1 MNIFLI
7 SIMGL
12 KLGISQVSLILVDII
27 IVIGVICLQ
36 YHSFNKTRKNIKL
49 LSKFFPNISNLEIF
63 KSSITREILS
73 SKKELEKFLKD
84 LPKRTT
90 SQNSISNTIQDV
102 DDEYIEKQTEEFDI
116 DLIKIKRGSNALFE
130 EIVDET
136 NAYLCKN
143 VGTSADFSLLNDICE
158 RKIESLEAQISS
170 SINVPLYLGLI
181 GTFIGIITGVGGI
194 AFNVEELFSSSNM
207 SSLSALLV
215 GVVIAMIAS
224 ALGLG
229 FMIYNSAINYKN
241 ALDECDKNRND
252 YYDFLRRELMPVLSN
267 SMASSLNS
275 LKSVLGNFIG
285 KFGHNLD
292 AYANSA
298 ELLNDNIEKQHLL
311 LLEINKMNQTKV
323 AAEIAQTFS
332 TLKEASDSLNVFR
345 SYQDNLNDTVN
356 KIDVSIGKIDNIVKS
371 FDDFAQALKIV
382 VENQRTAKDLQTQFQ
397 AAIEHHFPIGS
408 DARDMWR
415 KQFDELTSD
424 AASVSTELNNQL
436 KASTDYI
443 RNFADNNKESFTSL
457 SQLKDVL
464 NSLVEYT
471 EVQANCYRDLK
482 KEIEELKKAQIE
494 TRSNSNKLNADLLTA
509 VREMISAIKTMR
521 N

>member
-1 MNIFLI
+1 
-7 SIMGL
+7 MGL

-143 VGTSADFSLLNDICE
+143 VGTSADFSLLKDICE

-267 SMASSLNS
+267 NLNS
-275 LKSVLGNFIG
+275 G
-285 KFGHNLD
+285 
-292 AYANSA
+292 
-298 ELLNDNIEKQHLL
+298 
-311 LLEINKMNQTKV
+311 
-323 AAEIAQTFS
+323 
-332 TLKEASDSLNVFR
+332 
-345 SYQDNLNDTVN
+345 
-356 KIDVSIGKIDNIVKS
+356 
-371 FDDFAQALKIV
+371 
-382 VENQRTAKDLQTQFQ
+382 
-397 AAIEHHFPIGS
+397 
-408 DARDMWR
+408 
-415 KQFDELTSD
+415 
-424 AASVSTELNNQL
+424 
-436 KASTDYI
+436 
-443 RNFADNNKESFTSL
+443 
-457 SQLKDVL
+457 
-464 NSLVEYT
+464 
-471 EVQANCYRDLK
+471 
-482 KEIEELKKAQIE
+482 
-494 TRSNSNKLNADLLTA
+494 
-509 VREMISAIKTMR
+509 
-521 N
+521 